1 MSTAVDFAAFDVNE
15 LAVLDANDAVALPDM
30 GASVIIIFG
39 YTEDGEEILTEDT
52 LNNADAGS
60 GSLSTSSSCC

>member
-30 GASVIIIFG
+30 GASVIIIIG

-52 LNNADAGS
+52 LNNVGS

>member
-30 GASVIIIFG
+30 GASVIIIIS
-39 YTEDGEEILTEDT
+39 YTEDGEEILTEDS
-52 LNNADAGS
+52 LSIDGS

>member
-30 GASVIIIFG
+30 GASVIIIIS
-39 YTEDGEEILTEDT
+39 YTEDGEEILTEDS
-52 LNNADAGS
+52 LNTEAAGS